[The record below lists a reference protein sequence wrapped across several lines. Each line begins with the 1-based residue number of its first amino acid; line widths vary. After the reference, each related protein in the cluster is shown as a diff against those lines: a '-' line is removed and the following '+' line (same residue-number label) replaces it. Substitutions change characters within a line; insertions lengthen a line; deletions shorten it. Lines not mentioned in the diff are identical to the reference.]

1 MTQQNNHLLQQL
13 KDIASLPLGAKQA
26 LYYAWLVKH
35 AFECKVQSLQSLAVN
50 HPKFVSKLLSANFQQ
65 HECYRN
71 AIEVIQL
78 AIECND
84 PWLEVKYVEGQFDAN
99 IGIGLDHAW
108 NKIIDWTEGSEAVYY
123 VDVTAELVLKQQ
135 NIADNC
141 YIVFKEFEAPEMFKL
156 LMQSKFYGTVFP
168 TWFAN
173 NVAHIA
179 ND

>member
-1 MTQQNNHLLQQL
+1 MIGLL
-13 KDIASLPLGAKQA
+13 SM
-26 LYYAWLVKH
+26 

-71 AIEVIQL
+71 SV
-78 AIECND
+78 
-84 PWLEVKYVEGQFDAN
+84 EVKYVEGQFDAN

-135 NIADNC
+135 NIADNN

-173 NVAHIA
+173 NVANIA

>member
-50 HPKFVSKLLSANFQQ
+50 HPSLFQNCCQ
-65 HECYRN
+65 QTFNNMN
-71 AIEVIQL
+71 AIAIPLKSFNLQL
-78 AIECND
+78 NAMTHGLKSNM
-84 PWLEVKYVEGQFDAN
+84 LGQFDAN

-135 NIADNC
+135 NIADNN

-168 TWFAN
+168 IWFAN
-173 NVAHIA
+173 NVANIA